1 MKKLFMVL
9 AVSIAIVSFCGSA
22 RAGEP
27 EDRDAGS
34 SITSLDSI
42 YSYNPDNAP
51 EVFFFPKEKARW
63 DGSRV
68 TMREWYMLTEKQKEK
83 FITEY
88 LGEIRN
94 KYKMDIDV
102 RGADYL
108 KALNVFSAYSN
119 DRILREPSTKFIDI
133 LLSGQGKVAE
143 KSQPK
148 NMGQ

>member
-1 MKKLFMVL
+1 MKKLSTVFVTSIVALVL
-9 AVSIAIVSFCGSA
+9 CNFAH
-22 RAGEP
+22 AGES
-27 EDRDAGS
+27 EDQDTGS
-34 SITSLDSI
+34 SIMPLESI
-42 YSYNPDNAP
+42 YSYNPNNAP

-88 LGEIRN
+88 LEEVRN
-94 KYKMDIDV
+94 KYKIDIDV
-102 RGADYL
+102 MGVDYL

-143 KSQPK
+143 KNQPK
-148 NMGQ
+148 NAGR